1 MTWEKV
7 KLGDCCTSIT
17 DGDHQAPPVSESG
30 IPFIIISDIDS
41 FNQINFDHVRYVPID
56 YYNKLSVTRKPKL
69 GDILYTVKGSFG
81 IPALVREN
89 TPFTFQRDI
98 AILRPL
104 QSVSSKFLYYLMKSK
119 AFYHQA
125 DSVAIGSA
133 QRAITLSALRD
144 MEVHL
149 PERKVQDKIAS
160 ILSAYDD
167 LIENNRRQMKLL
179 EEAAERLYKEWFVK
193 FHYPGSSNDGNFVP
207 EDWKIKKTQDV
218 CETIGGGTPST
229 KVAEYYKYGDIPW
242 VTPTDLTNND
252 CLFLLDTEKKITQS
266 GLSHS
271 SAKMLPP
278 YTILMTSRATI
289 GFFAICDFSVCTNQG
304 FISCIPRKRLYL
316 WYLLYNLKNRV
327 DEVKSHAGGSTYLEI
342 SKSVFRQFD
351 VIIPDDEILNLFN
364 CAIEPLMLQIK
375 SKKKG
380 IVLLQEARDR
390 LLPKL
395 MSGEVEV

>member
-119 AFYHQA
+119 TFYHQA

-167 LIENNRRQMKLL
+167 LIENNRRQIKLL

-193 FHYPGSSNDGNFVP
+193 RNINSCIHGVLTGNLKLTPKKLSSIIQFSNGYAFRSKIFTPTGHYKIVTIKNVQDSYFEGSDVDHISQIPSAMPNHCILKEGDILLSLTGNVGRVCVVVGKDYLLNQRVGKVCTAYPAFSYYFLKSNEIQTKMVQLANGSAQQNL
-207 EDWKIKKTQDV
+207 
-218 CETIGGGTPST
+218 ST
-229 KVAEYYKYGDIPW
+229 KSIERMIVNLPNEEY
-242 VTPTDLTNND
+242 
-252 CLFLLDTEKKITQS
+252 
-266 GLSHS
+266 
-271 SAKMLPP
+271 
-278 YTILMTSRATI
+278 
-289 GFFAICDFSVCTNQG
+289 ICT
-304 FISCIPRKRLYL
+304 
-316 WYLLYNLKNRV
+316 
-327 DEVKSHAGGSTYLEI
+327 
-342 SKSVFRQFD
+342 FD
-351 VIIPDDEILNLFN
+351 
-364 CAIEPLMLQIK
+364 
-375 SKKKG
+375 G
-380 IVLLQEARDR
+380 IVQPFLNQQIHLSYDNQLLREARDR